1 MTERRTFF
9 QELKRRNVIRVGAA
23 YAVVAWLLI
32 EVSDTIFPRLGLPE
46 WTVTFVIVLL
56 LVGLPLALFLA
67 WAYELTP
74 DGLRRET
81 EVATQDAG
89 STGSRR
95 RMDRFIVAGLVV
107 VIAILG
113 AERIWFAGGESPSLP
128 DAPGE
133 ISIGVLAFANVSE
146 DRENEHFADGI
157 SEEILNILAGI
168 EGLRV
173 ASRTSAFSFKG
184 QGAGIPEIARA
195 LNVSHVLE
203 GSVRRQ
209 AGRVR
214 ITAQLIR
221 ADTDGHLWS
230 QAYDRDL
237 TDIFQVQEEI
247 ARAITG
253 ALEDVLGTRR
263 VVVEASTDDLEVYD
277 RFLRGRAL
285 FHRRT
290 EIDGAI
296 EDLRWAVERD
306 PGFGEAWTYL
316 AAAYH
321 VAPGYA
327 TEISSRA
334 ARDEGAEAI
343 GRASRLAPEDP
354 LVLAIQGNIR
364 SNHGDFAGGVDL
376 LRRAADMRTPD
387 STPLFWYGQSLLLA
401 GYSAEALEVL
411 ARAAAMDPM
420 SGVIQGWLAHAHRAL
435 GNMEEDETHSRRAM
449 DRDWPA
455 AARFFAVEL
464 VRRGEL
470 ERASEWWDEFDLA
483 ESGVPDFRTVTE
495 PERRREFL
503 EAVDLIVGP
512 IPHDELLLW
521 GREEEFLDRAFAAFH
536 GGYFESWSLRSAWED
551 FGLRL
556 REHPRFFEFA
566 GQIGLT
572 PLWEARGYP
581 PGCTRIAS
589 AGGDRLDCSGM
600 RPAAR

>member
-1 MTERRTFF
+1 MIKPRTFF

-32 EVSDTIFPRLGLPE
+32 EVSDTIFPRLGIPE

-56 LVGLPLALFLA
+56 LLGLPLALFLA

-81 EVATQDAG
+81 EVATQEAG

-107 VIAILG
+107 VIAIMG
-113 AERIWFAGGESPSLP
+113 AERIWFAGGEAPSLS
-128 DAPGE
+128 DSTGE
-133 ISIGVLAFANVSE
+133 ISIGVLAFANMSE
-146 DRENEHFADGI
+146 DPENEHFADGI

-230 QAYDRDL
+230 QTYDRDL
-237 TDIFQVQEEI
+237 SDIFQVQEEI
-247 ARAITG
+247 AAAITE
-253 ALEDVLGTRR
+253 ALEAVLGTRR
-263 VVVEASTDDLEVYD
+263 VVVEASTDDLEVYE

-285 FHRRT
+285 LHRRV
-290 EIDGAI
+290 EIDRAI

-306 PGFGEAWTYL
+306 PAFGEAWAYL
-316 AAAYH
+316 AVAYG
-321 VAPGYA
+321 VAPGYR
-327 TEISSRA
+327 TEISNQS
-334 ARDEGAEAI
+334 ARDGAADAL
-343 GRASRLAPEDP
+343 GHASRLAPNDP
-354 LVLAIQGNIR
+354 LVLAFQGTDR
-364 SNHGDFAGGVDL
+364 SRRGDFVGGVEL
-376 LRRAADMRTPD
+376 LRRAASMRTPD
-387 STPLFWYGQSLLLA
+387 SNPVLWYGQHLLMA
-401 GYSAEALEVL
+401 GYPGDALEVL
-411 ARAAAMDPM
+411 DRAADMDPM
-420 SGVIQGWLAHAHRAL
+420 SGLVHGWLAHAYLAL
-435 GNMEEDETHSRRAM
+435 GRMEEAETHTARAV
-449 DRDWPA
+449 DRGWSV

-464 VRRGEL
+464 FRRGDL
-470 ERASEWWDEFDLA
+470 ERASYWWEQFGDGT
-483 ESGVPDFRTVTE
+483 SRPDFAVFTE
-495 PERRREFL
+495 PERRGELL
-503 EAVDLIVGP
+503 EALDAILGP
-512 IPHDELLLW
+512 VPHDELALW
-521 GREEEFLDRAFAAFH
+521 GREEEFLDRAFAASEA
-536 GGYFESWSLRSAWED
+536 GYLDVWNLRAPWQGSD
-551 FGLRL
+551 LRL
-556 REHPRFFEFA
+556 REHPRFFELA
-566 GQIGLT
+566 RQIGLMD
-572 PLWEARGYP
+572 LWEIRGYP

-589 AGGDRLDCSGM
+589 AEGDRLDCSGM
-600 RPAAR
+600 RRAAS